1 MYFTSLKISDL
12 VDIIQNMAPVKIYLN
27 DKIVFDDDS
36 VDIDDLST
44 SHRELEKYENLL
56 KSNKLVTSIKFDIV
70 HLHHSICYITTI

>member
-27 DKIVFDDDS
+27 DEIVFDDDS
-36 VDIDDLST
+36 IDINDLST

>member
-36 VDIDDLST
+36 VDIDDLRT

>member
-1 MYFTSLKISDL
+1 MYFTNLKISDL

-27 DKIVFDDDS
+27 DKIVFDDDL
-36 VDIDDLST
+36 VDIDDLNT